1 MKLDK
6 EDLLAISD
14 LLDENMSSALRPI
27 KDERESIRFGRR
39 P

>member
-27 KDERESIRFGRR
+27 KDEV
-39 P
+39 